1 MRNAAIPVVTVLG
14 LQLATLLIGAVVIER
29 VFVIPGLGTLLL
41 DAVGSRDLL
50 VVQDVVMVLVIA
62 VLLINFLV
70 DVLYLVIDP
79 RLRTGLR

>member
-1 MRNAAIPVVTVLG
+1 
-14 LQLATLLIGAVVIER
+14 
-29 VFVIPGLGTLLL
+29 
-41 DAVGSRDLL
+41 
-50 VVQDVVMVLVIA
+50 MVLVIA